1 MLHIISNNISLLI
14 AWLWKK
20 GINIIYFLDLCGYI
34 YMFLF
39 CSWKYFLISDTD
51 PLHAVKFLNSPPLL
65 GNLTFLKLKTLFF
78 MRVSI
83 YNPETIA
90 TGSTLWFT
98 ISPGFIMLFINQGVS
113 DSVIMY
119 ITDFVSTLQYFYIV
133 MHRFQPSYLNI
144 WYLNKCKNINA
155 SLGLY
160 TRLSWKRHYSEK
172 LFYGNV
178 TGGENRA
185 RTQRL

>member
-1 MLHIISNNISLLI
+1 
-14 AWLWKK
+14 
-20 GINIIYFLDLCGYI
+20 
-34 YMFLF
+34 
-39 CSWKYFLISDTD
+39 
-51 PLHAVKFLNSPPLL
+51 
-65 GNLTFLKLKTLFF
+65 

-83 YNPETIA
+83 YNPETFAI
-90 TGSTLWFT
+90 GSTLWLT
-98 ISPGFIMLFINQGVS
+98 ISPGFIPLFINQGVG
-113 DSVIMY
+113 DSVIMH
-119 ITDFVSTLQYFYIV
+119 IVDFVSMLRYFYIF

-178 TGGENRA
+178 TGGENRDSYPA
-185 RTQRL
+185 PPAYDVSALIETRNIKWQSHSFWLRDRNIKPSFYIIDLLWQCYCKQTEKN